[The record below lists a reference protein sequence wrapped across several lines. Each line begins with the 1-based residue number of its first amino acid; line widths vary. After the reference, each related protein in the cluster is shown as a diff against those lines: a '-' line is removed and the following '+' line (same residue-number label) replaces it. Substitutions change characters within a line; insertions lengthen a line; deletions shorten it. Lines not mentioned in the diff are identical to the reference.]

1 MTNIPRQYKTFNEN
15 IQKTNFYIFAVMN
28 TYNKIMLKFWLFV
41 GIFLVISTTYFG
53 FQEGFQTWGFY
64 YVFAGIAFLMYFMR
78 RWMMKRYEKH
88 QEFLKGREEEV
99 G

>member
-1 MTNIPRQYKTFNEN
+1 
-15 IQKTNFYIFAVMN
+15 
-28 TYNKIMLKFWLFV
+28 MLKFWLFV

-53 FQEGFQTWGFY
+53 FTQGFDTWGIY

-88 QEFLKGREEEV
+88 QAFLNEQEKK
-99 G
+99 